1 MNTAKEL
8 SKLGSIPQVNKHA
21 QLITEIQDKYFWEKS
36 SIKKFRRCSTGLKRI
51 N

>member
-21 QLITEIQDKYFWEKS
+21 QLITEIQDKYFGKN
-36 SIKKFRRCSTGLKRI
+36 LQ
-51 N
+51 

>member
-1 MNTAKEL
+1 MLLLQLKSNEYRKEL

-36 SIKKFRRCSTGLKRI
+36 SIKI
-51 N
+51 